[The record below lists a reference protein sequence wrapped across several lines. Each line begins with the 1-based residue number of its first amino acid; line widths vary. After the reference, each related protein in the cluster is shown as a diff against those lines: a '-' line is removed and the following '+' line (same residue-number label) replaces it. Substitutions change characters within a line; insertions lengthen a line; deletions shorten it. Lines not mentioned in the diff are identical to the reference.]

1 MQQHWKTTSLV
12 LTATHN
18 NFHLLFLLVR
28 TRWLNMQTAVFPQS
42 EKMEYSVLVKNNAA
56 SVT

>member
-1 MQQHWKTTSLV
+1 MQQHWKTTPLV
-12 LTATHN
+12 LTATLD